1 TRRWTS
7 SPPWSRPTS
16 TSRRPTRTSSI
27 RRSPRASPTPRPT
40 LPAPGPDGRRR
51 CPAPTP
57 RRPRPCSTRSTPRTS
72 SEERRVGKRDWSS
85 DVCSSDLDEALDQ
98 FAALVAA
105 HVDLEETDADVVDP
119 ALAAS
124 VADAPADAPGAW
136 AGREAPLP
144 GADTPEAEA
153 LLDALDAAH

>member
-1 TRRWTS
+1 
-7 SPPWSRPTS
+7 PHGE
-16 TSRRPTRTSSI
+16 
-27 RRSPRASPTPRPT
+27 RA
-40 LPAPGPDGRRR
+40 LGGGR
-51 CPAPTP
+51 AD
-57 RRPRPCSTRSTPRTS
+57 
-72 SEERRVGKRDWSS
+72 ERAAALAG
-85 DVCSSDLDEALDQ
+85 ALDQ

-153 LLDALDAAH
+153 LLDALDAAHGTAETRRTWAARLEAQGAPAVGR